1 MRSTD
6 RSFVVTGNLFQ
17 QCVEYVEYFFIGQ
30 NYSTKKRFVGVDMSE
45 MNKYIWYP
53 STTLGWQIKLSD
65 KIIALKM
72 VFYKLNITSNT
83 SKN

>member
-6 RSFVVTGNLFQ
+6 QSFVDTGNLSIQ
-17 QCVEYVEYFFIGQ
+17 QCVEYVEYLFIGQ

-45 MNKYIWYP
+45 MNKHIWYP

-65 KIIALKM
+65 KIVAQKWFVI
-72 VFYKLNITSNT
+72 N
-83 SKN
+83 